1 MYPDVYTLLVRF
13 EDDDVAFVAVKRE
26 SEREMASMVVCSSR
40 EARWR
45 GARAVSS
52 RQSSSSSQLS
62 SARVVSD
69 KAEQRRRNGRRRRR
83 WTGGGEGDHA
93 VGWSRGGVVVRA
105 GKEGGSDGA
114 GDESGGSG
122 KSALDFLG
130 KLFSSD
136 TWMPKN
142 SLRQQAYRSEEITA
156 LRRQV
161 QRMEEEE
168 RAAAA
173 AADAAESD
181 EDEVQ
186 GDDEDSMTLL
196 ERSLLS
202 DSDLSSSLLSRL
214 VEMDREQQA
223 READEYEDIMAK
235 GFNGEKL
242 RELLRSR
249 YRFDYDLQFVARE
262 LPGKRIFALNVMWKY
277 LGLKSFPVTEEQY
290 AAHLDSVAASLRAT
304 RQVSAVYEFI
314 KRRKDKPRL
323 GTAVSI
329 PLKIDDDIVRVLF
342 PPEGS
347 E

>member
-1 MYPDVYTLLVRF
+1 MYISRTPLQNRT
-13 EDDDVAFVAVKRE
+13 DVAFVAVRRTAAQRR
-26 SEREMASMVVCSSR
+26 EREREREKMMVVCSSR

-45 GARAVSS
+45 GSRAVSS
-52 RQSSSSSQLS
+52 TSSSSSSPLA
-62 SARVVSD
+62 SARMVSD
-69 KAEQRRRNGRRRRR
+69 KAERTRRNVGRRK
-83 WTGGGEGDHA
+83 GGGRREDHA
-93 VGWSRGGVVVRA
+93 VGDRSCGVVMRA
-105 GKEGGSDGA
+105 GKGGGRNDGA
-114 GDESGGSG
+114 GDESGGDG

-130 KLFSSD
+130 KLFSSE

-168 RAAAA
+168 RAAAE
-173 AADAAESD
+173 AAEN
-181 EDEVQ
+181 EDEIQ
-186 GDDEDSMTLL
+186 GDDDDSMTLL

-214 VEMDREQQA
+214 VEMDREQRS
-223 READEYEDIMAK
+223 READEYETSMAE

-290 AAHLDSVAASLRAT
+290 AAHLDSVAASLRAI

-329 PLKIDDDIVRVLF
+329 PLKIDEDIVRVLF